1 MYPEAPLRFFE
12 QFQYG
17 PKRSFGVHVLA
28 LPCCQTNF
36 ISCFAMKKSLL
47 LLLASLLLVLTSP
60 APANAQMFH
69 RLGHANR
76 SRTKKAEHS
85 NKHVKHRD
93 KKKVKKKKPENDK
106 SRRRKEAKL
115 QKERREDGGRIPA
128 EATEPEKSDSDKSE
142 SDKKEE

>member
-1 MYPEAPLRFFE
+1 MQARAEARLRGTGSGLTLLLN
-12 QFQYG
+12 Q
-17 PKRSFGVHVLA
+17 L
-28 LPCCQTNF
+28 L
-36 ISCFAMKKSLL
+36 SCFAMKKSLL
-47 LLLASLLLVLTSP
+47 LLLASLLLLLTSP
-60 APANAQMFH
+60 APASAQMFH

-115 QKERREDGGRIPA
+115 QKERRNDGGTLPL
-128 EATEPEKSDSDKSE
+128 EATDPEKNE
-142 SDKKEE
+142 ADKKEE